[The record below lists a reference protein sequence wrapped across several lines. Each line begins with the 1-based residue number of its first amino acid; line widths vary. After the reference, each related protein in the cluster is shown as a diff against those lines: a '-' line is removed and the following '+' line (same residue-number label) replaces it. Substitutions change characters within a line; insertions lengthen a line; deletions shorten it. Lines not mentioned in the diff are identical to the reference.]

1 MKQLIVYYSFTQNN
15 ELLAKALQQRLGC
28 DLLKIETVKKR
39 SALSIFLDI
48 LFHRKPALRSYR
60 VDNGVEQYVFV
71 APIWAGRIASPLK
84 AFLQAE
90 RKNIKSYS
98 FITLCGGIQGQ
109 RDKIENELT
118 KLLTERPQKVTEL
131 WVSDLL
137 TAEQKK
143 NVTGYRAT
151 EGDLAK
157 YKAKIDEFVV
167 NCNSSTF
174 EEMNAHQVGLDY

>member
-15 ELLAKALQQRLGC
+15 ELLAKALQLRLGC

-39 SALSIFLDI
+39 SAMTIFLDI
-48 LFHRKPALRSYR
+48 LFNRKPALRSYR
-60 VDNGVEQYVFV
+60 VDHDVEQYVFV

-84 AFLQAE
+84 AFLQDE
-90 RKNIKSYS
+90 RNNIKHYS
-98 FITLCGGIQGQ
+98 FITFCGGIQGQ
-109 RDKIENELT
+109 KEKIENELT
-118 KLLTERPQKVTEL
+118 KLLTERPRKVMEL

-137 TAEQKK
+137 AAEQKK

-151 EGDLAK
+151 EKDLAK

-167 NCNSSTF
+167 NCNSAAF
-174 EEMNAHQVGLDY
+174 EEMNARQVG